1 MTKTIMILAIAIAFV
16 VGTIAIGTLASVNLA
31 EAEKDKVKVLIGLK
45 HPDKI
50 SIQDIEDI
58 KEKKKQMKEKMDK
71 VEVMIK
77 SKGGKVSKNFHPF
90 IDVIAVSVAESD
102 IEEISKD
109 PNVLYIEEDAI
120 ATTQGHSSSDPEYQN
135 SWGVDHID
143 ADVVASNGNK
153 GSGIKVAVLD
163 SGIDYNHVDLNDNY
177 VVGGFD
183 YVNNDSDPFDDYW
196 HGTHVAGAVAAEK
209 NGVGVVGTGPEIS
222 VYAVKVLDSNGFGF
236 YSDIIAGIQW
246 SSDNV
251 DIASMSFGGTSGSQ
265 ALQDAVTQAYNK
277 GLLMVAAAGNKG
289 GGGNSILFPAKY
301 SEVIA
306 VGATYPNDNRASFS
320 STGSQLELMAPGDDI
335 RSTYPGD
342 LYVYAS
348 GTSMATP
355 HVSGSA
361 ALVMNSDETCWESLG
376 YANGDGIW
384 TNTEVRT
391 VLDNTA
397 DDLGDPGHDSKYGY
411 GLVDPDEAAQEC
423 SEVKF
428 LEIKGDSATS
438 STTTYQVIVSGQI
451 SLGPK
456 ANPNDILS
464 SDGTTING
472 RVLPTGRD
480 NYYFTGDIVSITA
493 GKHVFSFVDGV
504 EVPNDSPIGKFLE
517 IKGDPLTSSATT
529 YQVIVS
535 GQISLGPKANPND
548 ILSSDG
554 TTINGKILPTGLD
567 NYYFT
572 GDIVSIT
579 AGQHV
584 FSFVDGVEVTNDSL
598 A

>member
-1 MTKTIMILAIAIAFV
+1 MDYLMTKTIMSLAIAIAFV

-45 HPDKI
+45 NPEKI
-50 SIQDIEDI
+50 SIQITSQDIIE
-58 KEKKKQMKEKMDK
+58 EKKQMKEKMYK
-71 VEVMIK
+71 LEGMVK

-289 GGGNSILFPAKY
+289 GGGDSIVFPAKY
-301 SEVIA
+301 DEVIA
-306 VGATYPNDNRASFS
+306 VGATYSNDNRASFS
-320 STGSQLELMAPGDDI
+320 STGSQLEIMAPGDDI
-335 RSTYPGD
+335 RSTYPGGH
-342 LYVYAS
+342 YV
-348 GTSMATP
+348 TS
-355 HVSGSA
+355 
-361 ALVMNSDETCWESLG
+361 LEYVMFAC
-376 YANGDGIW
+376 
-384 TNTEVRT
+384 R
-391 VLDNTA
+391 
-397 DDLGDPGHDSKYGY
+397 H
-411 GLVDPDEAAQEC
+411 
-423 SEVKF
+423 
-428 LEIKGDSATS
+428 
-438 STTTYQVIVSGQI
+438 
-451 SLGPK
+451 
-456 ANPNDILS
+456 
-464 SDGTTING
+464 
-472 RVLPTGRD
+472 
-480 NYYFTGDIVSITA
+480 
-493 GKHVFSFVDGV
+493 H
-504 EVPNDSPIGKFLE
+504 
-517 IKGDPLTSSATT
+517 
-529 YQVIVS
+529 
-535 GQISLGPKANPND
+535 
-548 ILSSDG
+548 
-554 TTINGKILPTGLD
+554 
-567 NYYFT
+567 
-572 GDIVSIT
+572 
-579 AGQHV
+579 
-584 FSFVDGVEVTNDSL
+584 
-598 A
+598 